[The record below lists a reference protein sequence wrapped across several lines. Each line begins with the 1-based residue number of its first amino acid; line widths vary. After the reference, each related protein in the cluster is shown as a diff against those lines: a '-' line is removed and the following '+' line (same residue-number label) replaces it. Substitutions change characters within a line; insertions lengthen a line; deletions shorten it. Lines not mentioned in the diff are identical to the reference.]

1 MNELDYVKSMFDKY
15 ISECENLSKEPPN
28 RWTASA
34 ANKSKI
40 KRLGIELRQEMI
52 DLGCVSLRKS
62 ERFGTYS

>member
-15 ISECENLSKEPPN
+15 FSECEELFKEPRN
-28 RWTASA
+28 DWTSSA

-52 DLGCVSLRKS
+52 DVERK
-62 ERFGTYS
+62 YYV